1 MTIIWLFV
9 TVTAGLRPN
18 ANISKSIH
26 WQFNYTA
33 STEKE
38 KRNIR
43 FPFRSAFDWTA
54 NRRVFGG
61 ALARN
66 MWEQLAGNVTEQNIG
81 RIHFG
86 GACQLPVNVNVN
98 VKLKMSNRMPSLG
111 LWYNYSGGLFAY
123 FQPLNVQQMQP
134 DCSWRVLPSCT
145 GDIIWRRTAD
155 RWADC
160 GPAVSSSCP
169 YTPRSQLRREFGP
182 IFTVAV
188 WVSGLNK

>member
-26 WQFNYTA
+26 WQFNYTV

-54 NRRVFGG
+54 NRRVCDG

-66 MWEQLAGNVTEQNIG
+66 MWEQLAANVTEQNIG

-86 GACQLPVNVNVN
+86 GACQLPVNV
-98 VKLKMSNRMPSLG
+98 KLMVPLPKPLRMPCGSQSCDAPYQTLLLVTAEGGTLQERLRGSLVIHDVSVNSEIVFS
-111 LWYNYSGGLFAY
+111 LCLC
-123 FQPLNVQQMQP
+123 VKQM
-134 DCSWRVLPSCT
+134 LLH
-145 GDIIWRRTAD
+145 II
-155 RWADC
+155 
-160 GPAVSSSCP
+160 G
-169 YTPRSQLRREFGP
+169 F
-182 IFTVAV
+182 
-188 WVSGLNK
+188 